1 MVKTVLSIRKWQVV
15 APVSNAVKKATRV
28 VNVPIHP
35 KIGNRSADSVTT
47 ATKKDTW
54 AEIVLSRKKNDN
66 RETAVAVSHLFVTTA
81 TKKDTRAEI
90 VLNREKHNQKDRR
103 ITHQQVRDL
112 IGRKLIQI
120 VGQLQI
126 IMTIGLLKIT
136 MRNYR

>member
-35 KIGNRSADSVTT
+35 KIGNRSADS
-47 ATKKDTW
+47 
-54 AEIVLSRKKNDN
+54 
-66 RETAVAVSHLFVTTA
+66 VTTA